1 MANWSVGVYDSI
13 SEAEIAIELIDSAT
27 TTIRIFGFMQGSHQ
41 KVVVMSGDVIGGG
54 DATEAKQD
62 AIIADV
68 SRNVSMMEFWSAID
82 DIITLTTAT
91 SDVTLPNIVVAD
103 IPAGATIT
111 RVVGMI
117 RMRALNNTNASVNAI
132 NGTGIVKIKETAGAY
147 VNLIT
152 IGDNIWSVA
161 ASTKEGGML
170 LEGDIDASAEVD
182 ANDTY
187 NLRFDGNIF
196 VDGNN
201 LELID
206 AAVGL
211 KVYFTA

>member
-41 KVVVMSGDVIGGG
+41 KTVVLTGDITC

-62 AIIADV
+62 TIIADV
-68 SRNVSMMEFWSAID
+68 SRNVSMMEFWSAVD

-132 NGTGIVKIKETAGAY
+132 NGAGIVKIKETAGAY

-206 AAVGL
+206 VAVGL

>member
-1 MANWSVGVYDSI
+1 MANWAVEVYDSLDA
-13 SEAEIAIELIDSAT
+13 AEDAIELIDSSAN
-27 TTIRIFGFMQGSHQ
+27 TIIVYSFMQGSHQ
-41 KVVVMSGDVIGGG
+41 KTVVLTGDITC

-62 AIIADV
+62 TIIADV

-132 NGTGIVKIKETAGAY
+132 NGAGIVKIKETAGAY